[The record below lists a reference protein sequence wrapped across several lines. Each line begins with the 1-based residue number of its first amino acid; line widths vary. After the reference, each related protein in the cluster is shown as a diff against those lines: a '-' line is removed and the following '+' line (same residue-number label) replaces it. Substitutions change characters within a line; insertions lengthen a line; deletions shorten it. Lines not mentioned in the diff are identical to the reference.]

1 MNSIISNCPLCE
13 EHSLHVVGEGNAEIH
28 QCINCGYVSSPKY
41 IGTKETNEEYQKLT
55 DDMKKWAVEKNDR
68 IWIPTMMTLPTAM
81 LYPIDG
87 EDGVMVW
94 AYAPIIEIP
103 EDKRKDYPK
112 PDGGYY
118 DKTYDVDNPV
128 IYKVFIEA
136 ISYINEKAKK
146 QNGSEKTTI

>member
-13 EHSLHVVGEGNAEIH
+13 QHSLHVVGEVEVQIH

-55 DDMKKWAVEKNDR
+55 DDMKKWSVEENGR

-81 LYPIDG
+81 LYPTDG
-87 EDGVMVW
+87 EDGVMKW
-94 AYAPIIEIP
+94 AYAPIVDIP

-112 PDGGYY
+112 PDGSYY
-118 DKTYDVDNPV
+118 DKTYDVENP
-128 IYKVFIEA
+128 KVYDIFLEA
-136 ISYINEKAKK
+136 MSFINESVKK
-146 QNGSEKTTI
+146 GNGSEKTTI